1 MPAHPADVVAAHSMN
16 APIAVF
22 DSGVGGLTVVGALRR
37 ALPGESVVY
46 LGDTAR
52 VPYGGKSRKTI
63 ERYSE
68 EIARLLVAEGA
79 KMVVVACNTASALA
93 LDHLR
98 RILPVPVEGV
108 IEPGVQAALE
118 ATRTGHV
125 AVIGTK
131 ATIGSG
137 AYERGLRTARPD
149 IRVTAIACPLLVP
162 LIEEGMFD
170 DEVTDAVLRRY
181 LSPLHGTDVDAIVLG
196 CTHYPLLAPAIRRA
210 LAPGVSLVDS
220 AAKCAAV
227 VAGHLSAQ
235 GMLAPVEEGS
245 LALGFT
251 DPPDRFLEVAG
262 RALGLATAPTALRA
276 VPPLGC

>member
-1 MPAHPADVVAAHSMN
+1 MPADSAGSTAPRDMDS
-16 APIAVF
+16 PIAVF
-22 DSGVGGLTVVGALRR
+22 DSGIGGLTVVGALRR
-37 ALPGESVVY
+37 ELPAESVLY

-52 VPYGGKSRKTI
+52 VPYGGKSQKTI

-68 EIARLLVAEGA
+68 EIARLLIAEGA

-93 LDHLR
+93 LEHLR
-98 RILPVPVEGV
+98 SVLPVPVEGV
-108 IEPGVQAALE
+108 IEPGVQAALA

-137 AYERGLRTARPD
+137 AYERGLRAMRPE

-170 DEVTDAVLRRY
+170 DAITDAVLQRY
-181 LSPLHGTDVDAIVLG
+181 LSPLRGSDVDAIVLG
-196 CTHYPLLAPAIRRA
+196 CTHYPLLAPAIKRA
-210 LAPGVSLVDS
+210 LGPDVALVDS
-220 AAKCAAV
+220 AANCAAV
-227 VAGHLSAQ
+227 VARRLSSQ
-235 GMLAPVEEGS
+235 RMLSSATAGS
-245 LALGFT
+245 LELGFT

-262 RALGLATAPTALRA
+262 RVLGLATAPTVLKV
-276 VPPLGC
+276 VPPLGG

>member
-1 MPAHPADVVAAHSMN
+1 MSAEPARSAAARNMN

-37 ALPGESVVY
+37 DLPAESVVY

-52 VPYGGKSRKTI
+52 VPYGGKSQKTI

-68 EIARLLVAEGA
+68 EIARLLVEEGA

-108 IEPGVQAALE
+108 IEPGVQAALA

-137 AYERGLRTARPD
+137 AYERGLRAARPD

-181 LSPLHGTDVDAIVLG
+181 FSPLKGTDADTIVLG
-196 CTHYPLLAPAIRRA
+196 CTHYPLLAPAIKRA
-210 LAPGVSLVDS
+210 FGPEVALVDS
-220 AAKCAAV
+220 AANCAAV
-227 VAGHLSAQ
+227 VARHLSSL
-235 GMLAPVEEGS
+235 GMLASRGTGS

-251 DPPDRFLEVAG
+251 DPPDRFLQVAG
-262 RALGLATAPTALRA
+262 RVLGLATAPATLKV
-276 VPPLGC
+276 VPPLGG

>member
-1 MPAHPADVVAAHSMN
+1 MK

-37 ALPGESVVY
+37 ELPGESVVY

-52 VPYGGKSRKTI
+52 VPYGGKSQKTI

-108 IEPGVQAALE
+108 IEPGVQAALA

-137 AYERGLRTARPD
+137 AYERGLLAARPD

-162 LIEEGMFD
+162 LIEEGLFD

-196 CTHYPLLAPAIRRA
+196 CTHYPLLAPAIKRA
-210 LAPGVSLVDS
+210 LGPDIALVDS
-220 AAKCAAV
+220 AANCATV
-227 VAGHLSAQ
+227 VASHLSAQ
-235 GMLAPVEEGS
+235 GMLAPAGEGS

-262 RALGLATAPTALRA
+262 RVLGLATAPTALKV
-276 VPPLGC
+276 VPPLGG

>member
-1 MPAHPADVVAAHSMN
+1 MSAGPAGSAAARNAN

-37 ALPGESVVY
+37 ELPAESVVY

-52 VPYGGKSRKTI
+52 VPYGGKSQKTI

-93 LDHLR
+93 LEHLR
-98 RILPVPVEGV
+98 RVLPVPVEGV
-108 IEPGVQAALE
+108 IEPGVQAALA

-131 ATIGSG
+131 ATVGSG
-137 AYERGLRTARPD
+137 AYERGLRAARPG

-181 LSPLHGTDVDAIVLG
+181 FAPLRGTDADTIVLG
-196 CTHYPLLAPAIRRA
+196 CTHYPLLAPAIQRA
-210 LAPGVSLVDS
+210 LGPDVTLVDS
-220 AAKCAAV
+220 AANCASV
-227 VAGHLSAQ
+227 VARHLTSRGLLSVA
-235 GMLAPVEEGS
+235 GSGS

-251 DPPDRFLEVAG
+251 DPPDRFLEAAG
-262 RALGLATAPTALRA
+262 RVLGLATAPTELRI
-276 VPPLGC
+276 VPPLGA

>member
-1 MPAHPADVVAAHSMN
+1 MN

-37 ALPGESVVY
+37 ELPGEDVVY

-52 VPYGGKSRKTI
+52 VPYGGKSRQTI

-68 EIARLLVAEGA
+68 EIARMLVGEGA

-93 LDHLR
+93 LEHLR
-98 RILPVPVEGV
+98 RVLGVPVEGV
-108 IEPGVQAALE
+108 IEPGVQAAVA

-137 AYERGLRTARPD
+137 AYEKGLRSARPD
-149 IRVTAIACPLLVP
+149 IRVTAVACPLLVP

-170 DEVTDAVLRRY
+170 DAVTDAVLHRY
-181 LSPLHGTDVDAIVLG
+181 LDALDGTDADTLVLG
-196 CTHYPLLAPAIRRA
+196 CTHYPLLSAAIGRA
-210 LAPGVSLVDS
+210 AGERFTLVDS
-220 AAKCAAV
+220 AANCARAV
-227 VAGHLSAQ
+227 SRR
-235 GMLAPVEEGS
+235 LAAENLLATGGAGS
-245 LALGFT
+245 LGLGFT

-262 RALGLATAPTALRA
+262 RALGVATAPAVLRA
-276 VPPLGC
+276 VPPLGG

>member
-1 MPAHPADVVAAHSMN
+1 MI

-37 ALPGESVVY
+37 ELPAEAIVY

-52 VPYGGKSRKTI
+52 VPYGGKSQKTI

-68 EIARLLVAEGA
+68 EIAQMLVAEGA

-93 LDHLR
+93 LEHLR
-98 RILPVPVEGV
+98 ATISVPVVGV
-108 IEPGVQAALE
+108 IDPGVQAALP
-118 ATRTGHV
+118 ATRSGHV

-137 AYERGLRTARPD
+137 AYEKGLRAARAD
-149 IRVTAIACPLLVP
+149 IRVTSIACPLLVP

-170 DEVTDAVLRRY
+170 DEVTESVLRRY
-181 LSPLHGTDVDAIVLG
+181 LSPLLGTDADAIVLG
-196 CTHYPLLAPAIRRA
+196 CTHYPLLAAAIARVLGPQFA
-210 LAPGVSLVDS
+210 LVDS
-220 AAKCAAV
+220 AANCASAV
-227 VAGHLSAQ
+227 ARR
-235 GMLAPVEEGS
+235 LAHDGILANVGTGS
-245 LALGFT
+245 LELGFT

-262 RALGLATAPTALRA
+262 RALGLSTDSAAVRS
-276 VPPLGC
+276 VPPLGG

>member
-1 MPAHPADVVAAHSMN
+1 MSALPAGSAAAHNMN

-68 EIARLLVAEGA
+68 EIALLLVAEGA

-108 IEPGVQAALE
+108 IEPGVQAALA

-137 AYERGLRTARPD
+137 AYERGLRAARPD
-149 IRVTAIACPLLVP
+149 IRVMAIACPLLVP

-181 LSPLHGTDVDAIVLG
+181 LSPLLGTDVDAIVLG
-196 CTHYPLLAPAIRRA
+196 CTHYPLLAPAIKRA
-210 LAPGVSLVDS
+210 LGPDIVLVDS
-220 AAKCAAV
+220 AANCATV
-227 VAGHLSAQ
+227 VASHLSTQ
-235 GMLAPVEEGS
+235 GMLAPGGEGS

-262 RALGLATAPTALRA
+262 RALGLATAPTALRV
-276 VPPLGC
+276 VPPLGR

>member
-1 MPAHPADVVAAHSMN
+1 MPADSAGSTARRDMDS
-16 APIAVF
+16 PIAVF
-22 DSGVGGLTVVGALRR
+22 DSGIGGLTVVGALRR
-37 ALPGESVVY
+37 ELPAESVLY

-52 VPYGGKSRKTI
+52 VPYGGKSQKTI

-68 EIARLLVAEGA
+68 EIARLLIAEGA

-93 LDHLR
+93 LEHLR
-98 RILPVPVEGV
+98 SVLPVPVEGV
-108 IEPGVQAALE
+108 IEPGVQAALA

-137 AYERGLRTARPD
+137 AYERGLRAMRPE

-170 DEVTDAVLRRY
+170 DAITDAVLQRY
-181 LSPLHGTDVDAIVLG
+181 LSPLRGSDVDAIVLG
-196 CTHYPLLAPAIRRA
+196 CTHYPLLAPAIKRA
-210 LAPGVSLVDS
+210 LGPDVALVDS
-220 AAKCAAV
+220 AANCAAV
-227 VAGHLSAQ
+227 VARRLSSQ
-235 GMLAPVEEGS
+235 RMLSSATAGS
-245 LALGFT
+245 LELGFT

-262 RALGLATAPTALRA
+262 RVLGLATAPTVLKV
-276 VPPLGC
+276 VPPLGG